1 MRIGVLNVVNKQL
14 IGKLS
19 VVGLALLLAGCGA
32 QSANSNSTSGSSG
45 SSAIA
50 NNQKVNL
57 DSTNM
62 PPQEV
67 SSLVTIYS
75 SKKYGGDWAKAARG
89 AENNGLRTNLYDTSD
104 YSLDNPG
111 ATGED
116 GSGILYNAG
125 PEKNSADVAYTLNQ
139 DGSINIYENVKKGEK
154 AKKLGTVSQ
163 NDMVY
168 YINQHNQASQV
179 QNLTK
184 KSKVY
189 DERSGRNNVANHEFG
204 RQAVFTTPKSMRGVW
219 YSDDGNQETVLTIR
233 EHTITVS
240 TNNNSTKS
248 WLYKQYPDFL
258 SSPDAQNKT
267 VQAQTQTWQSAK
279 YVNAHNK
286 NWLNIRGWCD
296 TQNKGQFYLLHHEK
310 INGKETTVLVSANGD
325 NVTTDNV
332 FYTNQSTAQKQANH
346 HYADLDYPQSPEGED
361 EVNN

>member
-1 MRIGVLNVVNKQL
+1 MLNVVNKQL

-32 QSANSNSTSGSSG
+32 QSANSNSSSGSSG
-45 SSAIA
+45 SSAIT

-75 SKKYGGDWAKAARG
+75 SKKYGGDWAKVANSAK
-89 AENNGLRTNLYDTSD
+89 NSGLRTNLYDTSD
-104 YSLDNPG
+104 YRLDNPG

-116 GSGILYNAG
+116 GSGILYNAT
-125 PEKNSADVAYTLNQ
+125 PEKNSADVAYTLND
-139 DGSINIYENVKKGEK
+139 DGSINIYENVKKGQK

-168 YINQHNQASQV
+168 YINQHSQASKV
-179 QNLTK
+179 QKLTK
-184 KSKVY
+184 QSKVY
-189 DERSGRNNVANHEFG
+189 DERSGRNDAANHEFG

-219 YSDDGNQETVLTIR
+219 YSADGNQQTVLTIR
-233 EHTITVS
+233 EHTITIS

-258 SSPDAQNKT
+258 SSPDAKNKS
-267 VQAQTQTWQSAK
+267 VQKQTQTWQSAK
-279 YVNAHNK
+279 FVNAHNQ

-296 TQNKGQFYLLHHEK
+296 TENKGQFYLLHHET
-310 INGKETTVLVSANGD
+310 INGKQTPFIVSANGD

-332 FYTNQSTAQKQANH
+332 FYTSQSTAQKQANH